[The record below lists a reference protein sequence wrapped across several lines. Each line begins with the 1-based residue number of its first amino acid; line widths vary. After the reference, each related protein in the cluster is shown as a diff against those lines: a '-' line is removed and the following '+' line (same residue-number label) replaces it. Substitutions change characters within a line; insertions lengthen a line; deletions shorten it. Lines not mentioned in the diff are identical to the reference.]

1 MSIRPCNQGNAVNSN
16 SMMNLIQRRAGYSMF
31 AILVC
36 LILLPGAKT
45 QAQNKG
51 TVTIHSDP
59 RMAVLLRKNRTFAPP
74 PAEPPPPP
82 PIKVTDPKPLPPP
95 AMPPPVATG
104 AITVAPHREG
114 KQVYAGKGY
123 RVQIYNGA
131 DRNKAVAAKTE
142 FMRHYPGVHT
152 YMIYSQPNFKVKVG
166 DYRNRSDAEGML
178 RDANAMYTSPCM
190 IVPDDVIVNAN

>member
-1 MSIRPCNQGNAVNSN
+1 
-16 SMMNLIQRRAGYSMF
+16 LIQYRATYIICT
-31 AILVC
+31 AIVC
-36 LILLPGAKT
+36 LILLSGTKT
-45 QAQNKG
+45 QAQNKS
-51 TVTIHSDP
+51 TVTIHTDP

-74 PAEPPPPP
+74 PPAERPPPP

-95 AMPPPVATG
+95 ITPPPAVTG
-104 AITVAPHREG
+104 AITTAPRREG
-114 KQVYAGKGY
+114 RQVYAGKGY

-142 FMRHYPGVHT
+142 FMRHYPGIHT